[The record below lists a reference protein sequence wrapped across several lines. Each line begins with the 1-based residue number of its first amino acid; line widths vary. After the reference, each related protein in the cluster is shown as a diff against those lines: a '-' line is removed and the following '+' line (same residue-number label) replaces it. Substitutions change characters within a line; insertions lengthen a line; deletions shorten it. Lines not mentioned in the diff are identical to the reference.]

1 MCLYGNLIVFKSCLK
16 ILGLSSPPASVSPVE
31 GQACVT
37 MYGLLKNPLTVKIFS
52 YDEISLNNSQKASD
66 LLYLMF

>member
-1 MCLYGNLIVFKSCLK
+1 MYLYGSLTVFQACLK

-37 MYGLLKNPLTVKIFS
+37 MYGL
-52 YDEISLNNSQKASD
+52 
-66 LLYLMF
+66 